1 MHSAQLL
8 EKKVNVVIVEH
19 ARQRQFLDETVVC
32 HRDTPRR
39 NLPEKNV
46 AAQIFVF
53 PRLATSG
60 LSGWPADRRKRRD
73 GDRTPQVSSV
83 GSRSRTATELRAATP
98 NRAIAGRWQFPDQES
113 GGAPSQAG

>member
-39 NLPEKNV
+39 NLPEKNA

-73 GDRTPQVSSV
+73 GDRTPQVLV
-83 GSRSRTATELRAATP
+83 GRLAVEDGDGVARRDAKPGDRRATAIP
-98 NRAIAGRWQFPDQES
+98 
-113 GGAPSQAG
+113 